1 MENNKLKIAILTGDE
16 LRHRYYANTLTHE
29 FEVVLVAHEK
39 KANVHEKTDFGETGN
54 DIIAQHFSN
63 RGANEAKYFAN
74 PPASKALKTVSL
86 MTGEVNKIAF
96 VKDLLKSSPDY
107 ILLFGSSLI
116 GDDILQAFPNK
127 VINLHLGLS
136 PYYRGSGTLFWPLVD
151 GKPECVGSTI
161 HLAVK
166 KIDAGGI
173 LGQVR
178 PEIDPQDGPHDIGNK
193 TILASL
199 AAIKKLISGYANGKI
214 YPEYVDMSVGKL
226 CLRKHLSPESIMEL
240 NNKMKNGVITRYL
253 ESKHSRDAHVKIVD
267 VQA

>member
-1 MENNKLKIAILTGDE
+1 MGDTKLKIAILTGDE
-16 LRHRYYANTLTHE
+16 LRHRYYANALTHE

-54 DIIAQHFSN
+54 DIIAKHFSK
-63 RGANEAKYFAN
+63 RGANEVKYFAN

-86 MTGEVNKIAF
+86 LTGEVNENAF
-96 VKDLLKSSPDY
+96 VKELLDANPDY
-107 ILLFGSSLI
+107 VLLFGSSLI

-178 PEIDPQDGPHDIGNK
+178 PEIDPQDGPHDLGNK

-199 AAIKKLISGYANGKI
+199 AAIKSLIIRYDNDEI
-214 YPEYVDMSVGKL
+214 VPEMVDMSEGKL
-226 CLRKHLSPESIMEL
+226 CLRKHLTPQSIEEL
-240 NNKMKNGVITRYL
+240 NRKMKNGVISQYL
-253 ESKHSRDAHVKIVD
+253 ESKQSRDRNIKIVD
-267 VQA
+267 VQE

>member
-1 MENNKLKIAILTGDE
+1 MENTKLKIAILTGDE
-16 LRHRYYANTLTHE
+16 LRHKFYANQLTHE

-54 DIIAQHFSN
+54 NIISKHFSK
-63 RGANEAKYFAN
+63 RSANEAKYFSN

-86 MTGEVNKIAF
+86 MTGEVNESSF
-96 VKDLLKSSPDY
+96 VKELLEAGPDY
-107 ILLFGSSLI
+107 VLLFGSSLI

-151 GKPECVGSTI
+151 GLPECIGSTI

-173 LGQVR
+173 LAQVR
-178 PEIDPQDGPHDIGNK
+178 PDINVTDTAHDLGNK
-193 TILASL
+193 TIIASVNRIPKIL
-199 AAIKKLISGYANGKI
+199 IEYHLGKRTAKL
-214 YPEYVDMSVGKL
+214 VDMASGKL
-226 CLRKHLSPESIMEL
+226 CLRKHLKPEAIESMYENFSKSMIPDYLQNKQKRL
-240 NNKMKNGVITRYL
+240 NKFPII
-253 ESKHSRDAHVKIVD
+253 D
-267 VQA
+267 

>member
-1 MENNKLKIAILTGDE
+1 MGDTKLKIAILTGDE
-16 LRHRYYANTLTHE
+16 LRHRYYANALTHE
-29 FEVVLVAHEK
+29 FEAVLVAHEK

-54 DIIAQHFSN
+54 DIIAQHFYK
-63 RGANEAKYFAN
+63 RAANEAKYFAN

-86 MTGEVNKIAF
+86 LTGEVNENAF
-96 VKDLLKSSPDY
+96 VKELLDANPDY
-107 ILLFGSSLI
+107 VLLFGSSLI

-178 PEIDPQDGPHDIGNK
+178 PEIDPQDGPHDLGNK

-199 AAIKKLISGYANGKI
+199 AAIKSMVIGYDNGEI
-214 YPEYVDMSVGKL
+214 VPEMVDMSEGKL
-226 CLRKHLSPESIMEL
+226 CLRKHLTVEAIEVLYANLENNMLREYL
-240 NNKMKNGVITRYL
+240 NLK
-253 ESKHSRDAHVKIVD
+253 EERDSAFPIID
-267 VQA
+267 VND

>member
-1 MENNKLKIAILTGDE
+1 MGDTKLKIAILTGDE
-16 LRHRYYANTLTHE
+16 LRHRYFANTLTHE

-54 DIIAQHFSN
+54 DIIAQHFSM
-63 RGANEAKYFAN
+63 RGANEAMYFAN
-74 PPASKALKTVSL
+74 LPASKAHKTVSL
-86 MTGEVNKIAF
+86 LTGEVNENAF
-96 VKDLLKSSPDY
+96 VNELLEANPDY
-107 ILLFGSSLI
+107 VLLFGSSLI

-178 PEIDPQDGPHDIGNK
+178 PKIEVYDDPHEIGNK
-193 TILASL
+193 TIKESILQMPRL
-199 AAIKKLISGYANGKI
+199 LIQFHNGEIIPRLLNTSG
-214 YPEYVDMSVGKL
+214 GKL
-226 CLRKHLSPESIMEL
+226 CLRKDLTKEAVIKLYRNFSEGLINEYL
-240 NNKMKNGVITRYL
+240 RNKQA
-253 ESKHSRDAHVKIVD
+253 RDDKYPIYE
-267 VQA
+267 

>member
-1 MENNKLKIAILTGDE
+1 MGDIKLKIAILTGDE

-54 DIIAQHFSN
+54 DIIAQHFSK

-74 PPASKALKTVSL
+74 PPASNALKTVSL
-86 MTGEVNKIAF
+86 LTGEVNENTF
-96 VKDLLKSSPDY
+96 VKKLLDANPDY
-107 ILLFGSSLI
+107 VLLFGSSLI

-178 PEIDPQDGPHDIGNK
+178 PEIDPKDGPHDLGNK

-199 AAIKKLISGYANGKI
+199 AAIKRLVIGYDNGEI
-214 YPEYVDMSVGKL
+214 VPEMVEMSQGKL
-226 CLRKHLSPESIMEL
+226 YLRKHLTPQSIEEL
-240 NNKMKNGVITRYL
+240 NRKMKNGVISQYL
-253 ESKHSRDAHVKIVD
+253 ESKQSRDRNIKIVD
-267 VQA
+267 VQE

>member
-1 MENNKLKIAILTGDE
+1 MGDTKLKIAILTGDE
-16 LRHRYYANTLTHE
+16 LRHKFYANQLTHE

-54 DIIAQHFSN
+54 NIISKHFSK
-63 RGANEAKYFAN
+63 RSANEAKYFSN

-86 MTGEVNKIAF
+86 MTGEVNESAF
-96 VKDLLKSSPDY
+96 VKLLLEASPDY
-107 ILLFGSSLI
+107 VLLFGSSLI

-178 PEIDPQDGPHDIGNK
+178 PAMDPEDGPHDLGNK
-193 TILASL
+193 TISASI
-199 AAIKKLISGYANGKI
+199 AAIKKLVLGYDSGEI
-214 YPEYVDMSVGKL
+214 QPELVDMTEGRL
-226 CLRKHLSPESIMEL
+226 CLRKHLTAEAVEKLYS
-240 NNKMKNGVITRYL
+240 NL
-253 ESKHSRDAHVKIVD
+253 ESNMVENYLNAKFDRDSAYPIIVVND
-267 VQA
+267 

>member
-1 MENNKLKIAILTGDE
+1 MGDTKLKIAILTGDE

-54 DIIAQHFSN
+54 DIIAQHFSK
-63 RGANEAKYFAN
+63 RGANEAKYFAH
-74 PPASKALKTVSL
+74 PPASNALKTVSL
-86 MTGEVNKIAF
+86 LTGEVNENTF
-96 VKDLLKSSPDY
+96 VKELLDANPDY
-107 ILLFGSSLI
+107 VLLFGSSLI

-178 PEIDPQDGPHDIGNK
+178 PEIDPKDGPHDLGNK

-199 AAIKKLISGYANGKI
+199 AAIKRLVIGYDNGEI
-214 YPEYVDMSVGKL
+214 VPEMVDMSEGKL
-226 CLRKHLSPESIMEL
+226 CMRKHLNAESVEL
-240 NNKMKNGVITRYL
+240 LYSNLEGNMLKNYL
-253 ESKHSRDAHVKIVD
+253 NSKLERDAAFPIIAAND
-267 VQA
+267 

>member
-1 MENNKLKIAILTGDE
+1 MD
-16 LRHRYYANTLTHE
+16 
-29 FEVVLVAHEK
+29 
-39 KANVHEKTDFGETGN
+39 
-54 DIIAQHFSN
+54 
-63 RGANEAKYFAN
+63 AN
-74 PPASKALKTVSL
+74 P
-86 MTGEVNKIAF
+86 
-96 VKDLLKSSPDY
+96 DY
-107 ILLFGSSLI
+107 VLLFGSSLI

-178 PEIDPQDGPHDIGNK
+178 PEIDPKDGPHDLGNK

-199 AAIKKLISGYANGKI
+199 AAIKRLVIGYDNGEI
-214 YPEYVDMSVGKL
+214 VPEMVEMSQGN
-226 CLRKHLSPESIMEL
+226 CI
-240 NNKMKNGVITRYL
+240 
-253 ESKHSRDAHVKIVD
+253 
-267 VQA
+267 

>member
-1 MENNKLKIAILTGDE
+1 MGDKKLKIAILTGDE
-16 LRHRYYANTLTHE
+16 LRHRFYANKLTHE

-54 DIIAQHFSN
+54 DIIAQHFSK
-63 RGANEAKYFAN
+63 RSTNEAKYFSN

-86 MTGEVNKIAF
+86 MTGEVNESAF
-96 VKDLLKSSPDY
+96 VKELLEASPDY
-107 ILLFGSSLI
+107 VLLFGSSLI
-116 GDDILQAFPNK
+116 GDEILKAFPNK

-151 GKPECVGSTI
+151 GMPECVGSTI

-178 PEIDPQDGPHDIGNK
+178 PEINPHDGPHDLGNK

-199 AAIKKLISGYANGKI
+199 AAIKKLVAGYDSGVI
-214 YPEYVDMSVGKL
+214 VPQLVDMSEGKL
-226 CLRKHLSPESIMEL
+226 CLRKHLTAESVEILYSNLENNMLKDYL
-240 NNKMKNGVITRYL
+240 N
-253 ESKHSRDAHVKIVD
+253 SKLDRDSAFPIIAAND
-267 VQA
+267 

>member
-1 MENNKLKIAILTGDE
+1 MGDTKLKIAILTGDE

-54 DIIAQHFSN
+54 DIIAQHFSK

-74 PPASKALKTVSL
+74 PPASNALKTVSL
-86 MTGEVNKIAF
+86 LTGEVNESAF
-96 VKDLLKSSPDY
+96 VKELLDANPDY
-107 ILLFGSSLI
+107 VLLFGSSLI
-116 GDDILQAFPNK
+116 GDEILHAFPNK

-151 GKPECVGSTI
+151 GKPECVGSTV

-178 PEIDPQDGPHDIGNK
+178 PEIHPQDGPHDLGNK
-193 TILASL
+193 TILASI
-199 AAIKKLISGYANGKI
+199 AAIKRLVIGYDNGDI
-214 YPEYVDMSVGKL
+214 VPEMVDMSEGKL
-226 CLRKHLSPESIMEL
+226 CLRKHLTPQSIEEL
-240 NNKMKNGVITRYL
+240 NRKMKNGVISQYL
-253 ESKHSRDAHVKIVD
+253 ESKQSRDRNIKIVD
-267 VQA
+267 VQE

>member
-1 MENNKLKIAILTGDE
+1 MGDTKLKIVILTGDE

-39 KANVHEKTDFGETGN
+39 KANVHEKTDFGESGN
-54 DIIAQHFSN
+54 DVIAQHFSN
-63 RGANEAKYFAN
+63 RGVNEAKYFSN
-74 PPASKALKTVSL
+74 LPVSKALKTISL
-86 MTGEVNKIAF
+86 MTGEVNEIAF
-96 VKDLLKSSPDY
+96 VKELVDANPDY

-116 GDDILQAFPNK
+116 GDNILKAFQNK

-151 GKPECVGSTI
+151 GKPECLGSTI

-178 PEIDPQDGPHDIGNK
+178 PEIDPQDGPHDLGNK

-199 AAIKKLISGYANGKI
+199 AAIKRLVIGYDNGEI
-214 YPEYVDMSVGKL
+214 VPEIVDMSKGKL
-226 CLRKHLSPESIMEL
+226 CLRKHLTAESVEL
-240 NNKMKNGVITRYL
+240 LYTNLECDMLNKYL
-253 ESKHSRDAHVKIVD
+253 NLKLDRDAAFPIIVAN
-267 VQA
+267 V

>member
-1 MENNKLKIAILTGDE
+1 MGDTKLKIAILTGDE

-39 KANVHEKTDFGETGN
+39 KANVHEKTDFGEMGN
-54 DIIAQHFSN
+54 DIIAQHFSK
-63 RGANEAKYFAN
+63 RGSNEVKYFSN
-74 PPASKALKTVSL
+74 PPISKARKTVSL
-86 MTGEVNKIAF
+86 MTGEVNQIAF
-96 VKDLLKSSPDY
+96 VKELLDAKPDY
-107 ILLFGSSLI
+107 VLLYGSSLI

-136 PYYRGSGTLFWPLVD
+136 PYYRGSGTLFWPLVY

-178 PEIDPQDGPHDIGNK
+178 PQIDPKDGPHDLGNK

-199 AAIKKLISGYANGKI
+199 AAIKRLVIGYDNGEI
-214 YPEYVDMSVGKL
+214 IPEIVDMSEGKL
-226 CLRKHLSPESIMEL
+226 CLRKHLSEEAVEVLYANFENNLLSKYL
-240 NNKMKNGVITRYL
+240 NCKETRDL
-253 ESKHSRDAHVKIVD
+253 AFPIIHALG
-267 VQA
+267 

>member
-1 MENNKLKIAILTGDE
+1 MGDIKLKIAILTGDE

-54 DIIAQHFSN
+54 DIIAQHFSK

-74 PPASKALKTVSL
+74 PPASNALKTVSL
-86 MTGEVNKIAF
+86 LTGEVNENTF
-96 VKDLLKSSPDY
+96 VKKLLDANPDY
-107 ILLFGSSLI
+107 VLLFGSSLI

-178 PEIDPQDGPHDIGNK
+178 PEIDPKDGPHDLGNK

-199 AAIKKLISGYANGKI
+199 AVIKRLVV
-214 YPEYVDMSVGKL
+214 EYDKGEIK
-226 CLRKHLSPESIMEL
+226 P
-240 NNKMKNGVITRYL
+240 
-253 ESKHSRDAHVKIVD
+253 KIVD
-267 VQA
+267 MTKGQLCFRNQLNVTAVKKLYLNFRKGMLFNYVQIKESRDNQFPIIIR

>member
-1 MENNKLKIAILTGDE
+1 MGDTKLKIAILTGDE

-29 FEVVLVAHEK
+29 FEVVLVAYEK

-54 DIIAQHFSN
+54 DIIAQHFSK

-86 MTGEVNKIAF
+86 LTGEVNESAF
-96 VKDLLKSSPDY
+96 VNELLDANPDY
-107 ILLFGSSLI
+107 VLLFGSSLI
-116 GDDILQAFPNK
+116 GDEILQAFPNK

-178 PEIDPQDGPHDIGNK
+178 PEIDPEDGPHDLGNK

-199 AAIKKLISGYANGKI
+199 TAIKRLVIGYDNGEI
-214 YPEYVDMSVGKL
+214 LPEIVDMSEGKL
-226 CLRKHLSPESIMEL
+226 CLRKHLNVKSVSNLYFNFEKGLLKEYKKYEDDRNKNYPIIS
-240 NNKMKNGVITRYL
+240 NN
-253 ESKHSRDAHVKIVD
+253 
-267 VQA
+267 

>member
-1 MENNKLKIAILTGDE
+1 MGDTKLKIAILTGDE
-16 LRHRYYANTLTHE
+16 LRHQYYANTLTHE

-39 KANVHEKTDFGETGN
+39 KANVHEKTDFGELGN
-54 DIIAQHFSN
+54 DIIAQHFSK
-63 RGANEAKYFAN
+63 RGANEAKYFSN
-74 PPASKALKTVSL
+74 PPVSKALKTLSL
-86 MTGEVNKIAF
+86 MTGEVNEIAF
-96 VKDLLKSSPDY
+96 VKELLNVNPDY
-107 ILLFGSSLI
+107 VLLFGSSLI

-178 PEIDPQDGPHDIGNK
+178 PEIDPQDGPHDLGNK

-199 AAIKKLISGYANGKI
+199 AAIKRLVIGYDNGEI
-214 YPEYVDMSVGKL
+214 VPEEVDMSVGKL
-226 CLRKHLSPESIMEL
+226 CFRKHLTAESVEL
-240 NNKMKNGVITRYL
+240 LYTNLEGDMLKNYL
-253 ESKHSRDAHVKIVD
+253 NSKLDRDAAFPIIVAND
-267 VQA
+267 

>member
-1 MENNKLKIAILTGDE
+1 MGDINLKIAILTGDE
-16 LRHRYYANTLTHE
+16 LRHRFYANKLTHE

-54 DIIAQHFSN
+54 DVIAQHFSK
-63 RGANEAKYFAN
+63 RSTNEAKYFSN
-74 PPASKALKTVSL
+74 LPASKALKTLSL
-86 MTGEVNKIAF
+86 MTGEVNEGAF
-96 VKDLLKSSPDY
+96 VKELLEANPNY
-107 ILLFGSSLI
+107 VLLFGSSLV
-116 GDDILQAFPNK
+116 GDDILWAFPNK

-151 GKPECVGSTI
+151 GMPECVGSTI

-178 PEIDPQDGPHDIGNK
+178 PEIDLQDGPHDLGNK

-199 AAIKKLISGYANGKI
+199 AAIKKLVIGYDRGAIVPKL
-214 YPEYVDMSVGKL
+214 VDMSKGKL
-226 CLRKHLSPESIMEL
+226 CLRKHLTAES
-240 NNKMKNGVITRYL
+240 
-253 ESKHSRDAHVKIVD
+253 VKILYSNLEND
-267 VQA
+267 MLKNYLKSKLDRDSAFPIIAIPE